1 MTALPLFFF
10 MARWDVKQLDHRT
23 SLLGTYKG
31 TDLFPPSV
39 SPGAYGKETPSVMA
53 RLNTFIHKYFYE
65 SCRFYDPVF
74 FFREEVLG
82 GRSRF
87 NHFKKFARR
96 ANFLK
101 CCRGG
106 VWGAKPLQEIP

>member
-10 MARWDVKQLDHRT
+10 MARRDVKQLDHRT

-74 FFREEVLG
+74 FFVR
-82 GRSRF
+82 
-87 NHFKKFARR
+87 
-96 ANFLK
+96 
-101 CCRGG
+101 G
-106 VWGAKPLQEIP
+106 VWGDGAVLIISKNLPGGQIF